1 MGNQNSNVARIKVSG
16 DALNILNGLSQDTGV
31 SRTMIVNYLLLG
43 TTQSDL
49 ADAIH
54 KTIEGHKEVHKEV
67 KHEI

>member
-1 MGNQNSNVARIKVSG
+1 LGNQNSIVARIKVSG
-16 DALNILNGLSQDTGV
+16 EALNILNGLSADTGV

-54 KTIEGHKEVHKEV
+54 TTIEGNKEVHKGAET
-67 KHEI
+67 

>member
-1 MGNQNSNVARIKVSG
+1 MGNENSNVARIKVSG
-16 DALNILNGLSQDTGV
+16 EALNILNGLSADTGV

-54 KTIEGHKEVHKEV
+54 KTIKGNKEVHKGVES
-67 KHEI
+67 

>member
-1 MGNQNSNVARIKVSG
+1 MSG
-16 DALNILNGLSQDTGV
+16 EALNILNGLSADTGV

-54 KTIEGHKEVHKEV
+54 TTIKGNKEIHKGVES
-67 KHEI
+67 